1 MQQPAKTSTHSE
13 KPENIVEIKDVV
25 RTYLV
30 DNQPVHALRG
40 ITLNIPKGK
49 LVILKGPSG
58 SGKTTILN
66 IIGGLDQPTSGT
78 VLFQGR
84 DLTKFSERE
93 LTTWRRKQ
101 IGFVFQTS
109 PLIQILSAFE
119 NVELALRINR
129 VPWAEREKRTNRALE
144 IVGLRKRA
152 SHRTFELS
160 GGEQQRVG
168 IARAIVTEPELIL
181 ADEPTGELDFAT
193 GMQVMQLFKEL
204 VRERGITICVATHDP
219 ATMQFGDIVYE
230 LHDGEI
236 I

>member
-1 MQQPAKTSTHSE
+1 MQQSAKTSTHSE

-129 VPWAEREKRTNRALE
+129 VPWAEREKE
-144 IVGLRKRA
+144 
-152 SHRTFELS
+152 
-160 GGEQQRVG
+160 
-168 IARAIVTEPELIL
+168 
-181 ADEPTGELDFAT
+181 DE
-193 GMQVMQLFKEL
+193 
-204 VRERGITICVATHDP
+204 
-219 ATMQFGDIVYE
+219 
-230 LHDGEI
+230 
-236 I
+236 